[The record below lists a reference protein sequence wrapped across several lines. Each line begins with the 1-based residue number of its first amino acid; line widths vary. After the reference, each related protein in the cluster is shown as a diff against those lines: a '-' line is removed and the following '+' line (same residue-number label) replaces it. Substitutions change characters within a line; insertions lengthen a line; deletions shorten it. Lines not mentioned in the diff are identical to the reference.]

1 MMTGKIWGRFSY
13 SPEFLRKIKKI
24 AKILCL
30 RMGIMIDISL
40 PVMPGEYDIPG
51 EDDKAYE
58 EERLLV
64 IE

>member
-1 MMTGKIWGRFSY
+1 
-13 SPEFLRKIKKI
+13 
-24 AKILCL
+24 
-30 RMGIMIDISL
+30 MGIMIDISL